1 MTKKGQ
7 KMAKKWPKMA
17 KNGQKMAKNG
27 QKMAKMAKM
36 AKKCQA
42 GLSLVSKKYGG
53 TEEFWAISARNR
65 AAEA

>member
-1 MTKKGQ
+1 
-7 KMAKKWPKMA
+7 MA
-17 KNGQKMAKNG
+17 KNGKS
-27 QKMAKMAKM
+27 
-36 AKKCQA
+36 QA